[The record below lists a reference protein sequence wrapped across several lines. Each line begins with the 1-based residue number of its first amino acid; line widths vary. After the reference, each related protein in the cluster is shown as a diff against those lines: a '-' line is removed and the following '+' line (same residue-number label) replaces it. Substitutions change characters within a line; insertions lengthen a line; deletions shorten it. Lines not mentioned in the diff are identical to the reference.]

1 MMHGAPPIEKMP
13 KPAAKPEVSL
23 PTPATIVVSLPADA
37 KLLVDD
43 YATTS
48 TSDTRV
54 FVSPNL
60 NPGTEYHYQLTAEVL
75 RDGQKVTTSKQ
86 VTVRAGEETRVR
98 VEFPVASVASR

>member
-1 MMHGAPPIEKMP
+1 MMMSPKPETMP
-13 KPAAKPEVSL
+13 KPDTKKPEVSL

-54 FVSPNL
+54 FVSPSL
-60 NPGTEYHYQLTAEVL
+60 NPGTEYHYQLTAEAV
-75 RDGQKVTTSKQ
+75 RDGQKVTTTKQ